1 MTPVSLRVRRAARSR
16 APRDRIRANGN
27 PLANLLPRPAAAP
40 ARSVSLLTRLRR
52 QLWVLRTTH
61 GAARRWALR
70 RLFESP
76 SARATRLAAL
86 SAAPASRLVFICHGN
101 IMRSAF
107 ATAVARGQQ
116 TVAPERVVGAGT
128 HATAG
133 RAAQDSALTVS
144 RELGVPLDAHVASP
158 LAAVAP
164 SAGDVLVCMDAV
176 NEANVLA
183 AYPALAARVFRVGD
197 VAAGDVT
204 GAIAL
209 REVRDPYGQGDD
221 ATRAAFSTVQQL
233 AGKWLRHL
241 RFE

>member
-1 MTPVSLRVRRAARSR
+1 M
-16 APRDRIRANGN
+16 
-27 PLANLLPRPAAAP
+27 
-40 ARSVSLLTRLRR
+40 SLLTRLRR

-107 ATAVARGQQ
+107 ATAVARSEVARGAVARGQQ

>member
-1 MTPVSLRVRRAARSR
+1 M
-16 APRDRIRANGN
+16 
-27 PLANLLPRPAAAP
+27 
-40 ARSVSLLTRLRR
+40 SLLTRLKR

-61 GAARRWALR
+61 GSARRWAIQ
-70 RLFESP
+70 RLLESP
-76 SARATRLAAL
+76 SARAARLAAV
-86 SAAPASRLVFICHGN
+86 AATPANRLVFICHGN

-107 ATAVARGQQ
+107 ATAVARERHAA
-116 TVAPERVVGAGT
+116 VAERVVGAGT

-133 RAAQDSALTVS
+133 RAAQDSALRVS
-144 RELGVPLDAHVASP
+144 RDLGVPLDAHTASP

-204 GAIAL
+204 APIAL

-221 ATRAAFSTVQQL
+221 ATRAAFGTVQQL